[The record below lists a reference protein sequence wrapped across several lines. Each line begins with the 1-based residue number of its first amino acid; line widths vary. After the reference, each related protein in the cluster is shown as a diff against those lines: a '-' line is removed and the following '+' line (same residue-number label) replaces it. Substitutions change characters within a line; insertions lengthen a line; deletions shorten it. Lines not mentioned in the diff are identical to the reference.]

1 MVRRRIERKGREM
14 ATGWKVMALASG
26 IAVSLLGY
34 VVGYYVGLWHGRKI
48 ERGHAREMLAGK
60 YEGPV
65 ARVEQRSTA

>member
-1 MVRRRIERKGREM
+1 MY
-14 ATGWKVMALASG
+14 VMALASG

-60 YEGPV
+60 YETPV
-65 ARVEQRSTA
+65 ARIEQEETA